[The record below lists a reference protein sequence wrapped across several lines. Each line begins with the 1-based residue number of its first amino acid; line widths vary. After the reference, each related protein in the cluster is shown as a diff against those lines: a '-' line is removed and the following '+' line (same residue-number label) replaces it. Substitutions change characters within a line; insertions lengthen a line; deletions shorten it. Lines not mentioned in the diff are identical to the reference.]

1 MSWPICTQSPK
12 LILKGLN
19 EGVFQVKRENIKEN
33 LHVVT
38 KVSESPI
45 KKEVIFVPGVS

>member
-1 MSWPICTQSPK
+1 MSWPICTQLPK

-19 EGVFQVKRENIKEN
+19 ECVFRVKRESAKEN

-38 KVSESPI
+38 KVSESLI
-45 KKEVIFVPGVS
+45 EKEVIFVPGVS

>member
-1 MSWPICTQSPK
+1 MSWPIYTQLPK

-19 EGVFQVKRENIKEN
+19 ECFFQVKRQSTKEN

-38 KVSESPI
+38 KVSESLI
-45 KKEVIFVPGVS
+45 KAEVIFVPGVS